1 MRKSIIFILALI
13 PGLAFGQSKHSISVD
28 KWGRDTVYTKVQ
40 HVVGFTTPGSV
51 VTFNGEAVK
60 VYKTGSFGKK
70 VELNEGPNSIIVTS
84 TYGGVSVSDTLNRFY
99 TTQRPARPQADLPLT
114 IATSLYVETTE
125 GAYLNYGK
133 GADRLGGAKVCF
145 VDAGIPLEVV
155 EQFGDLYKV
164 KVAENK
170 YFHIPKE
177 YTSPIENAPVRDV
190 TTNNWSVTNMGDF
203 DRVAISLNTRHPYTV
218 RQVLEDKSIVLDI
231 FGAQCNSNWLTQRV
245 PLGMVKYVDLEQ
257 VEYDVFRAK
266 IFLNDYSWGTKIYYE
281 GSTLIVDVKHKPELT
296 LKGMVIGVDAGHGGP
311 TSTGAVSISGL
322 KEKELNLEMAYTLK
336 KELEKKGAK
345 VVLSRKDDSGMTM
358 TERKKIFLE
367 NNVDLVISIHCN
379 AAGSPLDVKGS
390 STYYKYIHN
399 RPLAEAILL
408 RTLELEG
415 VTNFGLVGNFNFSLN
430 GPIEYPNVLV
440 ETQFLSN
447 PEDEERI
454 ADRSFRDAYMKKVV
468 KGLEDYLKS
477 LK

>member
-1 MRKSIIFILALI
+1 MKKSIIFILALVPAI
-13 PGLAFGQSKHSISVD
+13 AWGQSHTLKMR
-28 KWGRDTVYTKVQ
+28 KWSLDTVYTQTQ
-40 HVVGFTTPGSV
+40 HIVGCTTPGSV
-51 VTFNGEAVK
+51 VTFDGEPVK

-70 VELNEGPNSIIVTS
+70 VDVKEGDNTVVISS
-84 TYGGVSVSDTLNRFY
+84 TFAGQTVSDTLNMFY
-99 TTQRPARPQADLPLT
+99 TKVRPERPQEELPLP
-114 IATSLYVETTE
+114 IFTSLYVETTE
-125 GAYLNYGK
+125 GAYFNYGK
-133 GADRLGGAKVCF
+133 GQDRLGGAKVCF

-155 EQFGDLYKV
+155 EEYGDLYKV

-177 YTSPIENAPVRDV
+177 YTSPIEEAPVRDV

-203 DRVAISLNTRHPYTV
+203 DRVAISLNAKHPYTI
-218 RQVLEDKSIVLDI
+218 RHELSDKSIVLDI
-231 FGAQCNSNWLTQRV
+231 YGAQCNSNWLTQRL

-266 IFLNDYSWGTKIYYE
+266 IFLNDYSWGTKVYYE
-281 GSTLIVDVKHKPELT
+281 GSTLTIDVKHQPALT
-296 LKGMVIGVDAGHGGP
+296 LKGLVVGVDAGHGGP

-336 KELEKKGAK
+336 AELEKKGAK

-358 TERKKIFLE
+358 SERKKIFLD

-390 STYYKYIHN
+390 STYYKYTHN

-415 VTNFGLVGNFNFSLN
+415 VVNFGLVGNFNFSLN

-477 LK
+477 LR

>member
-1 MRKSIIFILALI
+1 MKKSIIFILALVPAI
-13 PGLAFGQSKHSISVD
+13 AWGQSHTLKMR
-28 KWGRDTVYTKVQ
+28 KWSLDTVYTQTQ
-40 HVVGFTTPGSV
+40 HIVGCTTPGSV
-51 VTFNGEAVK
+51 VTFDGEPVK

-70 VELNEGPNSIIVTS
+70 VDVKEGDNTVVISS
-84 TYGGVSVSDTLNRFY
+84 TFAGQTVSDTLNMFY
-99 TTQRPARPQADLPLT
+99 TKVRPERPQEELPLP
-114 IATSLYVETTE
+114 IFTSLYVETSE
-125 GAYLNYGK
+125 GAYFNYGK
-133 GADRLGGAKVCF
+133 GQDRLGGAKVCF

-155 EQFGDLYKV
+155 EEYGDLYKV

-177 YTSPIENAPVRDV
+177 YTSPIEEAPVRDV

-203 DRVAISLNTRHPYTV
+203 DRVAISLNAKHPYTI
-218 RQVLEDKSIVLDI
+218 RHELSDKSIVLDI
-231 FGAQCNSNWLTQRV
+231 YGAQCNSNWLTQRL

-266 IFLNDYSWGTKIYYE
+266 IFLNDYSWGTKVYYE
-281 GSTLIVDVKHKPELT
+281 GSTLTIDVKHQPALT
-296 LKGMVIGVDAGHGGP
+296 LKGLVVGVDAGHGGP

-336 KELEKKGAK
+336 AELEKKGAK

-358 TERKKIFLE
+358 SERKKIFLD

-390 STYYKYIHN
+390 STYYKYTHN
-399 RPLAEAILL
+399 RPLAKAILL

-415 VTNFGLVGNFNFSLN
+415 VVNFGLVGNFNFSLN

>member
-13 PGLAFGQSKHSISVD
+13 PGLAFAQSHTLKVN
-28 KWGRDTVYTKVQ
+28 KWGKDTVYTKTQ
-40 HVVGFTTPGSV
+40 HIVGCTTPGSA

-70 VELNEGPNSIIVTS
+70 VDLTEGNNTLIVTS
-84 TYGGVSVSDTLNRFY
+84 TFGGQNVSDTLNMFY
-99 TTQRPARPQADLPLT
+99 TTERPARPQAELPLSVF
-114 IATSLYVETTE
+114 TSLYVETTE
-125 GAYLNYGK
+125 GAYFNYGK

-155 EQFGDLYKV
+155 EEYGNLYKV

-203 DRVAISLNTRHPYTV
+203 DRVAISLNTKHPYVV
-218 RQVLEDKSIVLDI
+218 RQVLEDKSIVVDI
-231 FGAQCNSNWLTQRV
+231 FGAQCNSNWLTQKV

-266 IFLNDYSWGTKIYYE
+266 IFLNDYSWGTRIYYE
-281 GSTLIVDVKHKPELT
+281 DSTLMVDVKHKPELT

-415 VTNFGLVGNFNFSLN
+415 VVNFGLVGNFNFSLN

-477 LK
+477 QK

>member
-1 MRKSIIFILALI
+1 MKKLLICAIALI
-13 PGLAFGQSKHSISVD
+13 PALALGQSKHTLNLD
-28 KWGRDTVYTKVQ
+28 RWGRDTVYTKIQ
-40 HVVGFTTPGSV
+40 HLVGCTTPGSS
-51 VTFNGEAVK
+51 VTINGEAVK

-70 VELNEGPNSIIVTS
+70 VELAEGANAIIVTS
-84 TYGGVSVSDTLNRFY
+84 TLNGSVISDTLNRFY
-99 TTQRPARPQADLPLT
+99 TTDRPARPQADIPLT
-114 IATSLYVETTE
+114 ITTSLYVETTE
-125 GAYLNYGK
+125 GAYFNYGK
-133 GADRLGGAKVCF
+133 GADRLGGAKICF

-155 EQFGDLYKV
+155 EEYGNLYKV

-177 YTSPIENAPVRDV
+177 YTSPIEDAPVRDV

-203 DRVAISLNTRHPYTV
+203 DRVAISLNTRHPYIF
-218 RQVLEDKSIVLDI
+218 RQVLEDKSIVIDI
-231 FGAQCNSNWLTQRV
+231 YGAQCNSNWLTQRV

-266 IFLNDYSWGTKIYYE
+266 IFLNDYSWGTKVYYQ
-281 GSTLIVDVKHKPELT
+281 GSTLMIDVKHQPELT

-311 TSTGAVSISGL
+311 SSTGAVSISGL
-322 KEKELNLEMAYTLK
+322 KEKELNLDMAYTLK
-336 KELEKKGAK
+336 EELEKKGAK

-358 TERKKIFLE
+358 TERKEIFLE

-454 ADRSFRDAYMKKVV
+454 ADPAFRKAFMKKVV